1 MNDVGSSITCL
12 SWISCQNEGVS
23 GSSAIDSNFD
33 KKMAPQ
39 NESEPEDPWA
49 FLTKLPSLSKAYS
62 YNPSGVEDTE
72 ECQRLF
78 QGESLSLLIAGT
90 KDGCVSLYMNGFLS
104 CAKTAMNGSF
114 RGTNGA
120 SRYELVPL
128 FI

>member
-1 MNDVGSSITCL
+1 M
-12 SWISCQNEGVS
+12 S